1 LSPSPRS
8 NPHGPELVT
17 RELPGPRARAI
28 VDRDRKAIS
37 SSYTRAY
44 PLVMSHGRGAQL
56 WDVDG
61 NRFLD
66 FTAGIAVGATG
77 HSHPRVVKAIR
88 EQAGRFLHMS
98 GTDFY
103 YDLEVRLGER
113 LTRLVPGP
121 GEKRAFFSNSGT
133 EAVEAAMKLARYQT
147 RRPLFLA
154 FYGSFHGRTMGSL
167 TLTASKAVQ
176 RRGFAPQ
183 TPQATHV
190 PFADCRRCVFHLK
203 FPECNFYCVSFIE
216 DYVFAKH
223 TPPEDVAAVF
233 VEPIQGEGG
242 YVTPPPGYFERLA
255 ALCKKYGI
263 LLVVDE
269 VQSGMGRTGKWFAI
283 EHWKGVAPDVV
294 AIAKGIASGMPLGA
308 TVASKEL
315 MSWPPGSHGNTFG
328 GNPVSCASAL
338 ATIDLIEE
346 KLLDNA
352 RTVGGF
358 LERELTAM
366 VERHPHLGWVNGRG
380 LMLALEVVKEPGTN
394 VGDPE
399 RREAIIQSAFRR
411 GLLTLGAGP
420 SAIRI
425 SPPLTLTRA
434 QAQVGLEILE
444 ESVSEQEA
452 RGRRGMVSL
461 NGRGGA
467 KKGAARRAG

>member
-1 LSPSPRS
+1 MTTTQRPS
-8 NPHGPELVT
+8 PHGPELIT
-17 RELPGPRARAI
+17 KELPGPRARAI
-28 VDRDRKAIS
+28 VERDRRAIS
-37 SSYTRAY
+37 ASYTRAY
-44 PLVMSHGRGAQL
+44 PLAMSHGRGALL

-66 FTAGIAVGATG
+66 FTAGIAVGASG

-88 EQAGRFLHMS
+88 DQAGRFLHMS

-113 LTRLVPGP
+113 ITKLVPGSGP
-121 GEKRAFFSNSGT
+121 KQAFFSNSGT

-147 RRPLFLA
+147 RRPLFMA
-154 FYGSFHGRTMGSL
+154 FYGAFHGRTMGSL

-190 PFADCRRCVFHLK
+190 PFADCKRCIFNLK
-203 FPECNFYCVSFIE
+203 FPDCGYACVSFIE

-223 TPPEDVAAVF
+223 TPPEDVAALF

-242 YVTPPPGYFERLA
+242 YVTPPPGYLERLR
-255 ALCKKYGI
+255 ALCDKYGI
-263 LLVVDE
+263 LFVADE

-283 EHWKGVAPDVV
+283 EHWNVKPDVV
-294 AIAKGIASGMPLGA
+294 TIAKGIASGMPLGI

-328 GNPVSCASAL
+328 GNPVSCAAAL
-338 ATIDLIEE
+338 ATLDLIEE
-346 KLLDNA
+346 QLLDNA
-352 RTVGGF
+352 RQVGDF
-358 LERELTAM
+358 MKKELEAM
-366 VERHPHLGWVNGRG
+366 VKRHPHLGWVNGMG
-380 LMLALEVVKEPGTN
+380 LMLAVEVVEPDTTR
-394 VGDPE
+394 GDHD
-399 RREAIIQSAFRR
+399 RRDAIIQACFER
-411 GLLTLGAGP
+411 GLLTLGAGN

-434 QAQVGLEILE
+434 QAQVGLEVLE
-444 ESVSEQEA
+444 DAVTAVESRA
-452 RGRRGMVSL
+452 GRGRARQ
-461 NGRGGA
+461 NGRRP
-467 KKGAARRAG
+467 KRAAGTVRRVG

>member
-1 LSPSPRS
+1 MTTTQRPS
-8 NPHGPELVT
+8 PHGPELIT
-17 RELPGPRARAI
+17 KELPGPRARAI
-28 VDRDRKAIS
+28 VERDRRAIS
-37 SSYTRAY
+37 ASYTRAY
-44 PLVMSHGRGAQL
+44 PLAMSHGRGALL

-66 FTAGIAVGATG
+66 FTAGIAVGASG

-88 EQAGRFLHMS
+88 DQAGRFLHMS

-113 LTRLVPGP
+113 ITKLVPGSGP
-121 GEKRAFFSNSGT
+121 KQAFFSNSGT

-147 RRPLFLA
+147 RRPLFMA
-154 FYGSFHGRTMGSL
+154 FYGAFHGRTMGSL

-190 PFADCRRCVFHLK
+190 PFADCKRCIFNLK
-203 FPECNFYCVSFIE
+203 FPDCGYACVSFIE

-223 TPPEDVAAVF
+223 TPPEDVAALF

-242 YVTPPPGYFERLA
+242 YVTPPPGYLERLR
-255 ALCKKYGI
+255 ALCDKYGI
-263 LLVVDE
+263 LFVADE

-283 EHWKGVAPDVV
+283 EHWNVKPDVV
-294 AIAKGIASGMPLGA
+294 TIAKGIASGMPLGI

-328 GNPVSCASAL
+328 GNPVSCAAAL
-338 ATIDLIEE
+338 ATLDLIEE
-346 KLLDNA
+346 QLLDNA
-352 RTVGGF
+352 RQVGDF
-358 LERELTAM
+358 MKKELEAM
-366 VERHPHLGWVNGRG
+366 VKRHPHLGWVNGMG
-380 LMLALEVVKEPGTN
+380 LMLAVEVVEPDTTR
-394 VGDPE
+394 GDHD
-399 RREAIIQSAFRR
+399 RRDAIIQACFER
-411 GLLTLGAGP
+411 GLLTLGAGN

-434 QAQVGLEILE
+434 QAQVGLEVLE
-444 ESVSEQEA
+444 DAVTAVESRA
-452 RGRRGMVSL
+452 GRGRARQ
-461 NGRGGA
+461 NGRRPKRAAGA
-467 KKGAARRAG
+467 VRRVG